1 MPNKIL
7 NNPNMKPYRIK
18 SISEYH
24 KILCIEGP
32 QHPLVSV
39 VDLRKV
45 KPYQGRE
52 KVSVIFD
59 FYIVSLKRTEN
70 GTVKY
75 TYGQQQYDFDE
86 GILFFI
92 APNQVFSF
100 EPDEDFSSRGFVLL
114 LHPDFL
120 WGTPMANKIKEFDFF
135 SYSVN
140 EALFVSEN
148 EESTLKGFIQNIEKE
163 YKSTIDKFSQGIII
177 SQIEAFLTYSDR
189 FYQRQ
194 FLTRKISNLRILER
208 LEEMLENYFAKNI
221 QLEMGLPKVHYV
233 ADELN
238 ISPNYLSGVLR
249 TLTGQNTK
257 QHIQDKVIELAKLK
271 LSTTDMT
278 ISEIAFDLGFEYSQ
292 SFSKLFRKKTKLSP
306 LEFRTS
312 FN

>member
-1 MPNKIL
+1 M
-7 NNPNMKPYRIK
+7 
-18 SISEYH
+18 SI
-24 KILCIEGP
+24 
-32 QHPLVSV
+32 
-39 VDLRKV
+39 VDLQKV
-45 KPYQGRE
+45 KPYQGKE
-52 KVSVIFD
+52 KASVIFD
-59 FYIVSLKRTEN
+59 FYIVSLKRTGS

-75 TYGQQQYDFDE
+75 AYGQQQYDFDE

-100 EPDEDFSSRGFVLL
+100 EPDEDFISSGYVLL
-114 LHPDFL
+114 IHPDFL
-120 WGTPMANKIKEFDFF
+120 WGTPFANKIKGFDFF

-148 EESTLKGFIQNIEKE
+148 EEATLNGFIRNIEKE

-177 SQIEAFLTYSDR
+177 TQIESFLQYSDR

-194 FLTRKISNLRILER
+194 FLTRKISTHQILEK
-208 LEEMLENYFAKNI
+208 LDQMLDNYFEKNLP
-221 QLEMGLPKVHYV
+221 LEMGLPKVQYV

-257 QHIQDKVIELAKLK
+257 QHIQVKIIERAKLK

-278 ISEIAFDLGFEYSQ
+278 ISEIAYDLGFEYSQ
-292 SFSKLFRKKTKLSP
+292 SFSKLFKIKTKLSP
-306 LEFRTS
+306 VEFRNS

>member
-1 MPNKIL
+1 MLNEIL
-7 NNPNMKPYRIK
+7 NDPNMKPYRIK

-24 KILCIEGP
+24 KILGIGGP

-39 VDLRKV
+39 VDLQKV
-45 KPYQGRE
+45 KPYQGKE

-59 FYIVSLKRTEN
+59 FYIVSLKRTES

-75 TYGQQQYDFDE
+75 VYGQQQYDFDE

-100 EPDEDFSSRGFVLL
+100 EPDEDFSSSGFVLL

-120 WGTPMANKIKEFDFF
+120 WGTPFATKIKEFDFF

-148 EESTLKGFIQNIEKE
+148 EEATLKGFIQNIEKE

-194 FLTRKISNLRILER
+194 FLTRKISNHQILER
-208 LEEMLENYFAKNI
+208 LEQLLENYFVKKL
-221 QLEMGLPKVHYV
+221 QLEIGLPKVQYV
-233 ADELN
+233 ADKLN

-249 TLTGQNTK
+249 TVTGQNTK
-257 QHIQDKVIELAKLK
+257 QHIQDKIIELAKLK

-278 ISEIAFDLGFEYSQ
+278 ISEIAYDLGFEYSQ
-292 SFSKLFRKKTKLSP
+292 SFSKLFRTKTKLSP